1 MLILREH
8 AQIEL
13 MNRGALSA
21 PLLRLA
27 GQLAVGGAVYASLR
41 SVGFYELMAPEANG
55 LATLVLL
62 LGSIYA
68 VMYAFVIFV
77 IWGQFTEVDN
87 CSIRECSSLDDL
99 LRFSQYL
106 NADAS
111 HAIRRALMD
120 YVQRVAKS
128 EWPSLGERRKDPYT
142 EKAFTVLTSAVIQA
156 KPANPAEEQMHV
168 RLIDMVQKAGEQRDD
183 RIAKSL
189 TQIPPTL
196 VRLVNLMSIALLLLV
211 YIYPFHQ
218 AWIGFACFVLFSAVL
233 SGANF
238 VMMDTDNPFK
248 GACNVSAQPFVDFTF

>member
-1 MLILREH
+1 
-8 AQIEL
+8 
-13 MNRGALSA
+13 MNWASLST
-21 PLLRLA
+21 PVLRLA
-27 GQLAVGGAVYASLR
+27 GQLAVAGVAYAFLR
-41 SVGFYELMAPEANG
+41 SVGFYELMVPEANG
-55 LATLVLL
+55 LATLILL

-77 IWGQFTEVDN
+77 IWGQFTDVDN
-87 CSIRECSSLDDL
+87 FSIRECSSLDDL

-111 HAIRRALMD
+111 HAIRRSLMD

-128 EWPSLGERRKDPYT
+128 EWPSLGERRKDSQT
-142 EKAFTVLTSAVIQA
+142 EKAFTVLTNTVIQA
-156 KPANPAEEQMHV
+156 KPATPAEEQIHR
-168 RLIDMVQKAGEQRDD
+168 RLIDMVQKAGEHRDD

-196 VRLVNLMSIALLLLV
+196 VRLVNLMAIALLLLV
-211 YIYPFHQ
+211 YVYPFHQ
-218 AWIGFACFVLFSAVL
+218 PGIGFSSFVLFSAVL

-248 GACNVSAQPFVDFTF
+248 GACNVSAQPFLDFTF